1 MISADGIAKLYSGGN
16 GGVRGIDLDV
26 KAGEF
31 FTLLGPSGCGK
42 TTTMRMIAGLV
53 RPDAGD
59 IALAGRPVSS
69 AGAGLFVPPAKR
81 GIGMVFQS
89 YAIWPHLSVAQNV
102 AYPLRVRKMRKAAIR
117 AKVMTALE
125 MVDLAEMADRPSPL
139 LSGGQQQRVALAR
152 ALVAEPSVL
161 LLDEPLSNLDAALRQ
176 RMRGWLKDLQ
186 RELGVTTLYVT
197 HDQQEALAMSDRIAV
212 MRDGRVVQAG
222 DPLEVYLRPRNRFA
236 AEFTGTTNL
245 VECGIAGGAAPA
257 GVAEVDAGFG
267 RPVRAWAGDA
277 VRGDKAL
284 LSIRPEAIELVADG
298 NVSDQDV
305 FAGQVVHRTLLG
317 NVTEYVV
324 RIGTQQLRV
333 SAGTSDAPDL
343 DATVT
348 LRLRAERCMLLPH
361 DDPEAAT
368 SDPATEPALT
378 GDAR

>member
-1 MISADGIAKLYSGGN
+1 MISADGIAKLYSGGK
-16 GGVRGIDLDV
+16 GGVRGIDLDIQ
-26 KAGEF
+26 AGEF

-69 AGAGLFVPPAKR
+69 AQKGLFVPPAKR

-89 YAIWPHLSVAQNV
+89 YAIWPHLTVAQNV
-102 AYPLRVRKMRKAAIR
+102 AYPLRVRKMRKAEIR
-117 AKVMTALE
+117 AKVMAALT
-125 MVDLAEMADRPSPL
+125 MVDLAEVADRPSPL

-212 MRDGRVVQAG
+212 MQDGRVVQAG
-222 DPLEVYLRPRNRFA
+222 EPLEVYLRPRSRFA

-245 VECGIAGGAAPA
+245 IECSPAGGTAAV
-257 GVAEVDAGFG
+257 GIAEVDAGFG
-267 RPVRAWAGDA
+267 GPVRAWAGEA
-277 VRGDKAL
+277 ITGRKAL

-298 NVSDQDV
+298 NAADQDV
-305 FAGQVVHRTLLG
+305 FVGQVVHRTLLG
-317 NVTEYVV
+317 NVTEYGV
-324 RIGTQQLRV
+324 RIGTRELRV

-343 DATVT
+343 DTTVT
-348 LRLRAERCMLLPH
+348 LRLPAERCMLLPH
-361 DDPEAAT
+361 
-368 SDPATEPALT
+368 SDPDPVAPDPVTEPALA
-378 GDAR
+378 GEAN